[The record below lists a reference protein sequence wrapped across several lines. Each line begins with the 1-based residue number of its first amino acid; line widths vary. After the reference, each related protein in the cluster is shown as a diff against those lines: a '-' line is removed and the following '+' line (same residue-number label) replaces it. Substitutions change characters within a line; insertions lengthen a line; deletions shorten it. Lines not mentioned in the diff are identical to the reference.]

1 MDISQTST
9 NGQIF
14 GGASSAPTSTAPNP
28 TALPQIPPN
37 NINNNTTINIQQTG
51 GNESELSMNSKEENY
66 DDEEFDEE
74 DDEENHALMQG
85 DYNIHV
91 ATEYK
96 SEEVDEDVP
105 YYTDN
110 GMKSNKIFFTGSDR
124 CFDLQNFLFIS
135 YIYSN

>member
-1 MDISQTST
+1 MIQMEVSQTNI
-9 NGQIF
+9 NGQTQAF
-14 GGASSAPTSTAPNP
+14 SGAPSVPPTSAVNP
-28 TALPQIPPN
+28 TLPPQMPPPN
-37 NINNNTTINIQQTG
+37 VNNTTPINIQLQAG

-74 DDEENHALMQG
+74 DDEENQALMQG

-110 GMKSNKIFFTGSDR
+110 GM
-124 CFDLQNFLFIS
+124 
-135 YIYSN
+135 